1 MGEVDAGHEQIDI
14 LLRDCRAIAEHR
26 VSYRLWRPS
35 RENPTR
41 QT

>member
-1 MGEVDAGHEQIDI
+1 MRKRGFTLIE
-14 LLRDCRAIAEHR
+14 LLVVRDCRAIAEHR